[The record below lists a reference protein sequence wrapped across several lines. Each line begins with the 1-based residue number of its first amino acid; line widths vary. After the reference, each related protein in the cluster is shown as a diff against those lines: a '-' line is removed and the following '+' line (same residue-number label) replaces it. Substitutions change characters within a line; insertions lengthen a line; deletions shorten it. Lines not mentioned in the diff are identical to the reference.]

1 MEVDI
6 DTAAERALMDDLL
19 SRSASGRCP
28 FTANR
33 CRTWLD
39 EIDRLRS
46 QNNRMRHLL
55 AGDVSWLM
63 GSVSFSPAS
72 AAARD
77 KAERV
82 SEAIRNLFAGD
93 GE

>member
-1 MEVDI
+1 MAVDT
-6 DTAAERALMDDLL
+6 DELRRLAHDCAEDGLHTMAEQLRAD
-19 SRSASGRCP
+19 A
-28 FTANR
+28 
-33 CRTWLD
+33 D

-55 AGDVSWLM
+55 TGDVSWLM

-77 KAERV
+77 KADRV
-82 SEAIRNLFAGD
+82 SEAIRDLFAGD
-93 GE
+93 GAS

>member
-1 MEVDI
+1 MAVDT
-6 DTAAERALMDDLL
+6 DELRDVAAWSAAKHGSIPARALRD
-19 SRSASGRCP
+19 A
-28 FTANR
+28 A
-33 CRTWLD
+33 D

-55 AGDVSWLM
+55 TGDVSWLT

-77 KAERV
+77 KADRV
-82 SEAIRNLFAGD
+82 SEAIRDLFAGD
-93 GE
+93 GAS